1 MKLMSCVDRMDR
13 MDRMD
18 RANRARPHRAR
29 LRCVGA
35 LALAA
40 SVLVTVATP
49 SASAVPDVQIAAG
62 ACAPGQICFW
72 AAPAFADSPAAVF
85 ELATADVESCVS
97 LPEGVDARSF
107 ANRMDRYVTMYQ
119 SRECATEG
127 DFGTYPGDGVF
138 VPEVP
143 YVVRAFQI
151 WEKA

>member
-1 MKLMSCVDRMDR
+1 MNHS
-13 MDRMD
+13 
-18 RANRARPHRAR
+18 NRTRPNRAR

-40 SVLVTVATP
+40 SVLTAVAGP
-49 SASAVPDVQIAAG
+49 SVSAVPAAESAVG

-72 AAPAFADSPAAVF
+72 AAPAFTDGPAAVF

>member
-1 MKLMSCVDRMDR
+1 M
-13 MDRMD
+13 
-18 RANRARPHRAR
+18 
-29 LRCVGA
+29 
-35 LALAA
+35 
-40 SVLVTVATP
+40 VATP
-49 SASAVPDVQIAAG
+49 TASGVTGGATAAG

-72 AAPAFADSPAAVF
+72 TEPAFAEDPSVIF

-127 DFGTYPGDGVF
+127 DFDTYPGDGVF

-143 YVVRAFQI
+143 YAVRAFQI
-151 WEKA
+151 WEKP